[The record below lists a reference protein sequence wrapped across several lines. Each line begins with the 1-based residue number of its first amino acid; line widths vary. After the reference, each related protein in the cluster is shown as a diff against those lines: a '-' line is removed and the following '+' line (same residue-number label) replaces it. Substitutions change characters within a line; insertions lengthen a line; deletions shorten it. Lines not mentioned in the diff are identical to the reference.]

1 MLQRTHSYSNTSPPT
16 SPRAGRTT
24 WPGGTTPRPTATAA
38 RAPGCS
44 PPPCMPA
51 ARSSWSGSGTGRRH
65 GSWSSGSSSA
75 ASREACAPAP
85 VAASSRCAHSATAT
99 PTGTTR
105 SSRRH
110 RSRRALGSATTRR
123 CGTPTG
129 SGIWPSPSWPTA
141 SPRPDPR
148 PHRTAGRTIFRSRR
162 VAPTNKPHRPPTSR
176 ASCRFPAEIPKLSRS
191 LPALAVLEQGRLPSD
206 RTDWYLRYA
215 SAAGGHC
222 ECCCERA
229 DP

>member
-123 CGTPTG
+123 CGTPIG

-148 PHRTAGRTIFRSRR
+148 PHRTAGRTILRRRR
-162 VAPTNKPHRPPTSR
+162 VATTEQAASSTNLQGELPLSHRDPQAEPQPPCPRR
-176 ASCRFPAEIPKLSRS
+176 ARPREAVQRS
-191 LPALAVLEQGRLPSD
+191 HRLV
-206 RTDWYLRYA
+206 
-215 SAAGGHC
+215 SAIRIGC
-222 ECCCERA
+222 WR
-229 DP
+229 PL